1 MNTRISVRKATM
13 KWELRKRLE
22 ICWRPFLLMTAILA
36 VHACMPI
43 PETIQPVFLTL
54 PSIIFV
60 MIGWY
65 FFLVYPITSLL
76 SNFREPYGDLERAV
90 PRPFLQTLVLR
101 ILLTLPICFFTLAAM
116 NLESLALRRFGTEA
130 VTYLPFSISFGEI
143 LSKVWRV
150 GIIFPITAVF
160 TWLLSQ
166 IWFPKKL
173 WVEVSAI
180 LLFLI
185 LMLFHDLC
193 FTMVLRTQNLWLNA
207 AMELGYVG
215 LLLLGAWRCYER

>member
-1 MNTRISVRKATM
+1 MNTRISVRTATI

-36 VHACMPI
+36 VHACMTI
-43 PETIQPVFLTL
+43 PEAIQPVFLTL

-60 MIGWY
+60 MVGWY
-65 FFLVYPITSLL
+65 FFFVYPITSLL
-76 SNFREPYGDLERAV
+76 SNFREPYGDLEKAV
-90 PRPFLQTLVLR
+90 PRPFLQTLVIR
-101 ILLTLPICFFTLAAM
+101 MLLTLPICFFALAAI
-116 NLESLALRRFGTEA
+116 NLENLALRRFGTEA
-130 VTYLPFSISFGEI
+130 AVYSFGEM

-150 GIIFPITAVF
+150 GIIFPVTAVL

-173 WVEVSAI
+173 WVELSAI
-180 LLFLI
+180 MLFLI

-207 AMELGYVG
+207 AMEFGYAG
-215 LLLLGAWRCYER
+215 LFLLGAWNCYER